1 MAKKIIKKL
10 GMLFCLAGLVTGI
23 AAFAACGGDS
33 NKDDKDNSTNQ
44 GGGSNQGDTSGG
56 STSGGDNTSGGNT
69 SGGDDTSGGNTSGGD
84 DTSGGNTSGG
94 DADKIYVFEAEY
106 TYMND
111 VVGGG
116 ISGAAAGLNMITE
129 SSDASDGF
137 FISSMHTTDAKL
149 TFKIT
154 ASAACTATLRLKLAN
169 ELSAMKMNPNTFEIK
184 VNGVVLNYA
193 EFTLPE
199 EVKSMG
205 RTFGTYKVGDIELKE
220 GENVITFQVADK
232 DGSNEYCNGG
242 PGGPMFDCITLKPT
256 TAVTLTMEEYRDNVE

>member
-1 MAKKIIKKL
+1 MAKKLIKKL
-10 GMLFCLAGLVTGI
+10 GILMCLAGLVTGI
-23 AAFAACGGDS
+23 VAFSACGGDDD
-33 NKDDKDNSTNQ
+33 NADKDNNKTEE
-44 GGGSNQGDTSGG
+44 GDTSGG
-56 STSGGDNTSGGNT
+56 DKTDGSS
-69 SGGDDTSGGNTSGGD
+69 DTSGNTGSG
-84 DTSGGNTSGG
+84 DTSSDIKLYT
-94 DADKIYVFEAEY
+94 FEAEY
-106 TYMND
+106 TYMKD

-129 SSDASDGF
+129 SSDASEGY
-137 FISSMHTTDAKL
+137 FISSMHTTSAKL

-169 ELSAMKMNPNTFEIK
+169 ELSAMKINPNTFEIK
-184 VNGVVLNYA
+184 VNDVVLNYTG
-193 EFTLPE
+193 FTLPS
-199 EVKSMG
+199 EVKSTG

-256 TAVTLTMEEYRDNVE
+256 TAVTLKMQEYKDNVE